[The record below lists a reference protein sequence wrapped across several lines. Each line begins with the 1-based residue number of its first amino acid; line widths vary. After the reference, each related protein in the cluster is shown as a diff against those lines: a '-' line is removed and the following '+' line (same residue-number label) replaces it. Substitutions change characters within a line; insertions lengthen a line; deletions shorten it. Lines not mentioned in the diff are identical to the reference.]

1 MKGRNIMTIDKIL
14 KTDDIVTILDK
25 VHKKRADITNLVVI
39 FEAPDKDGELCLTC
53 YNSDMSNLTFCG
65 ILEWAK
71 MDVFNDA
78 RVASEEESEDE

>member
-78 RVASEEESEDE
+78 RVASEQESEDE

>member
-25 VHKKRADITNLVVI
+25 VHKKRAEITNLVVI

-78 RVASEEESEDE
+78 RVASEQESEDE

>member
-71 MDVFNDA
+71 MDVFNEA
-78 RVASEEESEDE
+78 RIASEEEED

>member
-1 MKGRNIMTIDKIL
+1 MKKKLLTIDKIL

-78 RVASEEESEDE
+78 RVASEQENEDE